1 MTMTRSFG
9 SSSRKAMVADIVTT
23 ATAKD
28 NVPSG
33 LRLLRGKSGRKI
45 RQLSC
50 FCFWLICPD
59 FSL

>member
-1 MTMTRSFG
+1 MTRSVG

-33 LRLLRGKSGRKI
+33 PPTPGKI
-45 RQLSC
+45 RAENQTAVMLFFLTYLS
-50 FCFWLICPD
+50 
-59 FSL
+59 